1 MQVTVPRYKMSS
13 SNGGQTK
20 NLITF
25 NMVCYGLSQN
35 TQNHQLISYSDA
47 ILGKSYNEICG
58 NLAVKMIYEP
68 YSVYVNDKMVW
79 KDGKMDMPYTPVRS
93 WLVLNQMVLD
103 SEMIQT
109 QTKNKVGIFQSN
121 SNNSSG
127 GTLLV
132 QPCNYVL
139 LTFLLKIFLLGSWEL

>member
-109 QTKNKVGIFQSN
+109 LVEDCNITQVDIERKVSIKTRLGFSN
-121 SNNSSG
+121 PI
-127 GTLLV
+127 LIILV
-132 QPCNYVL
+132 EGP
-139 LTFLLKIFLLGSWEL
+139 F

>member
-79 KDGKMDMPYTPVRS
+79 KDGKMDLPYTPIRK

-103 SEMIQT
+103 GEMIQT
-109 QTKNKVGIFQSN
+109 LVENCNITQVDIERKVSIKTRLGFSN
-121 SNNSSG
+121 PI
-127 GTLLV
+127 LIILV
-132 QPCNYVL
+132 EGP
-139 LTFLLKIFLLGSWEL
+139 F

>member
-1 MQVTVPRYKMSS
+1 MPRYKMSS

-35 TQNHQLISYSDA
+35 NQNHQLISYSDA

-109 QTKNKVGIFQSN
+109 LVEDCNITQVDIERKVSIKTRLGFSN
-121 SNNSSG
+121 PI
-127 GTLLV
+127 LIILV
-132 QPCNYVL
+132 EGP
-139 LTFLLKIFLLGSWEL
+139 F

>member
-109 QTKNKVGIFQSN
+109 LVEDCNITQVDIERKVSIKTRLGFSN
-121 SNNSSG
+121 PIQII
-127 GTLLV
+127 LV
-132 QPCNYVL
+132 EGP
-139 LTFLLKIFLLGSWEL
+139 F

>member
-1 MQVTVPRYKMSS
+1 MPRYKMSS

-109 QTKNKVGIFQSN
+109 LVEDCNITQVDIERKVSIKTRLGFSN
-121 SNNSSG
+121 PIQII
-127 GTLLV
+127 LV
-132 QPCNYVL
+132 EGP
-139 LTFLLKIFLLGSWEL
+139 F

>member
-1 MQVTVPRYKMSS
+1 MQVTVPRYKISS
-13 SNGGQTK
+13 SDVGQP

-109 QTKNKVGIFQSN
+109 LVEDCNITQVDIERKVSIKTRLVFSN
-121 SNNSSG
+121 PI
-127 GTLLV
+127 LIILV
-132 QPCNYVL
+132 EGP
-139 LTFLLKIFLLGSWEL
+139 F

>member
-79 KDGKMDMPYTPVRS
+79 KDGKMDLPYTPIRK

-103 SEMIQT
+103 GEMIQT
-109 QTKNKVGIFQSN
+109 LVENCNITQVDIERKVSIKTRLGFSN
-121 SNNSSG
+121 PIQII
-127 GTLLV
+127 LV
-132 QPCNYVL
+132 EGP
-139 LTFLLKIFLLGSWEL
+139 F

>member
-1 MQVTVPRYKMSS
+1 MQVTVPRHKMSS

-35 TQNHQLISYSDA
+35 NQNHQLISYSDA

-68 YSVYVNDKMVW
+68 YSLYKNDKMVW
-79 KDGKMDMPYTPVRS
+79 KDGKMDLPYTPIRK

-103 SEMIQT
+103 GEMIQT
-109 QTKNKVGIFQSN
+109 LVENCNITQVDIERKVSIKTRLGFSN
-121 SNNSSG
+121 PIQII
-127 GTLLV
+127 LV
-132 QPCNYVL
+132 EGP
-139 LTFLLKIFLLGSWEL
+139 F

>member
-35 TQNHQLISYSDA
+35 NQNHQLISYSDA

-109 QTKNKVGIFQSN
+109 LVEDCNITQVDIERKVSIKTRLGFSN
-121 SNNSSG
+121 PI
-127 GTLLV
+127 LIILV
-132 QPCNYVL
+132 EGP
-139 LTFLLKIFLLGSWEL
+139 F

>member
-47 ILGKSYNEICG
+47 ILGKPYNEICG
-58 NLAVKMIYEP
+58 NLAVKIIYEP

-109 QTKNKVGIFQSN
+109 LVEDCNITQVDIERKVSIKTRLGFSN
-121 SNNSSG
+121 PI
-127 GTLLV
+127 LIILV
-132 QPCNYVL
+132 EGP
-139 LTFLLKIFLLGSWEL
+139 F

>member
-1 MQVTVPRYKMSS
+1 MPRYKMSS

-109 QTKNKVGIFQSN
+109 LVEDCNITQVDIERKVSIKTRLGFSN
-121 SNNSSG
+121 PI
-127 GTLLV
+127 LIILV
-132 QPCNYVL
+132 EGP
-139 LTFLLKIFLLGSWEL
+139 F

>member
-35 TQNHQLISYSDA
+35 NQNHQLISYSDN

-79 KDGKMDMPYTPVRS
+79 KDGKMDMPYTPVRN

-109 QTKNKVGIFQSN
+109 LVEDCNITQVDIERKVSIKTRLGFSN
-121 SNNSSG
+121 PI
-127 GTLLV
+127 LIILV
-132 QPCNYVL
+132 EGP
-139 LTFLLKIFLLGSWEL
+139 F

>member
-35 TQNHQLISYSDA
+35 NQNHQLISYSDA

-68 YSVYVNDKMVW
+68 YSLYKNDKMVW
-79 KDGKMDMPYTPVRS
+79 KDGKMDLPYTPIRK

-103 SEMIQT
+103 GEMIQT
-109 QTKNKVGIFQSN
+109 LVENCNITQVDIERKVSIKTRFGFSN
-121 SNNSSG
+121 PI
-127 GTLLV
+127 LV
-132 QPCNYVL
+132 ILVEGP
-139 LTFLLKIFLLGSWEL
+139 F

>member
-68 YSVYVNDKMVW
+68 YSLYKNDKMVW
-79 KDGKMDMPYTPVRS
+79 KDGKMDLPYTPIRK

-103 SEMIQT
+103 GEMIQT
-109 QTKNKVGIFQSN
+109 LVENCNITQVDIERKVSIKTRLGFSN
-121 SNNSSG
+121 PIQII
-127 GTLLV
+127 LV
-132 QPCNYVL
+132 EGP
-139 LTFLLKIFLLGSWEL
+139 F